1 MTFTKRIFWL
11 VPMLVIGAG
20 VPAPVTGMATR
31 SPTLGINLA
40 SKKHMGE
47 RPVWNRG
54 LTGIRHKIIYQV
66 VQGQRLTLFL
76 FKKPSVSLGR
86 RPVVVYIHGGG
97 LRFGTAMI
105 TNAPTPHNRLLVRL
119 EREVIKEHM
128 DFVSL
133 NYRLAPL
140 YPWPEPL
147 HDVKRAIKYLKA
159 HSRYLGINPGRIDVM
174 GDSAG
179 GELATFVGLTMQ
191 NPHGQPAVQ
200 GVVDLFGP
208 VDREGFARRW
218 RDRHGLT
225 PNPVYGIYTPRRARR
240 ESAIVHVHPGAPP
253 FLIVQG
259 EKDRVVPPYQS
270 LMLQERLSAV
280 GVPVTQVMVK
290 NAGHE
295 LIARG
300 GAIDPPIPWI
310 ASRINRFLKGTLG
323 RRLEPPLQGRDS
335 GGSE

>member
-1 MTFTKRIFWL
+1 MTLMKRVFWL

-20 VPAPVTGMATR
+20 VPASVTGMATR
-31 SPTLGINLA
+31 SPDLGIMLS
-40 SKKHMGE
+40 SKKSTSE

-54 LTGIRHKIIYQV
+54 LLGIRHKIVYQV
-66 VQGQRLTLFL
+66 VQGQGLTLFL
-76 FKKPSVSLGR
+76 FRNPSVSLGG

-105 TNAPTPHNRLLVRL
+105 TNAETPHNHLLVRL
-119 EREVIKEHM
+119 ERQVIRERM

-147 HDVKRAIKYLKA
+147 HDVKRAINYLKA
-159 HSRYLGINPGRIDVM
+159 HSRYLGINPGRIDVL

-179 GELATFVGLTMQ
+179 GELSTFVGLTMH
-191 NPHGQPAVQ
+191 NPDGQPAVQ

-253 FLIVQG
+253 FLIIQG

-270 LMLQERLSAV
+270 LLLEKRLCAM
-280 GVPVTQVMVK
+280 GVPATQIIVK

-300 GAIDPPIPWI
+300 GAIDPPIPRI
-310 ASRINRFLKGTLG
+310 ALRINRFFKATLD
-323 RRLEPPLQGRDS
+323 RTVCKRASLD
-335 GGSE
+335 